1 MIETKYFKTK
11 DYCKVKFS
19 IAAEA
24 KKVEILGLN
33 GDWKKGVALTK
44 KKDGTFSVE
53 VNLPKASQHE
63 FKFLADKKEWFTD
76 AEANSTHNAF
86 GTTNNFLEIQ

>member
-11 DYCKVKFS
+11 DYCKVKFNVTS
-19 IAAEA
+19 EA
-24 KKVEILGLN
+24 KKLEILGLN
-33 GDWKKGVALTK
+33 GDWKKGLALTK

-53 VNLPKASQHE
+53 VNLPKASHHE

-76 AEANSTHNAF
+76 NEANLTNNVF
-86 GTTNNFLEIQ
+86 GTTNNILELQ

>member
-11 DYCKVKFS
+11 DDCKVNFS
-19 IAAEA
+19 ISTEA

-33 GDWKKGVALTK
+33 GDWKKGLSLTK
-44 KKDGTFSVE
+44 KKDGSFAIE

-63 FKFLADKKEWFTD
+63 FKFLADKKNWLTD
-76 AEANSTHNAF
+76 TEAGTISNAF
-86 GTTNNFLEIQ
+86 GTTNNIHKS